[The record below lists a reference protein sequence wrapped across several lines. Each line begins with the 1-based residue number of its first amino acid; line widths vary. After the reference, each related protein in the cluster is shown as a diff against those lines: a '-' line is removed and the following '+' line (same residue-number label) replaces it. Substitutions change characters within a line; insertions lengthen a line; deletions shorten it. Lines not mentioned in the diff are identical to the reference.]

1 MEWIMFINRRTN
13 KVKPWAMDELVKL
26 TKAEFER
33 IGSKGKIYTP
43 YIGPYDVIVFDF
55 EYESLEAYQSS
66 WEEWFASPEAD
77 EFLKKFNT
85 LVESGGSNELW
96 YVE

>member
-1 MEWIMFINRRTN
+1 MFINRRTN

-26 TKAEFER
+26 TKAEIER
-33 IGSKGKIYTP
+33 TGGKAKIYTP
-43 YIGPYDVIVFDF
+43 YFGPYDVVVFDF
-55 EYESLEAYQSS
+55 EYESLEAYQKS
-66 WEEWFASPEAD
+66 WAEWFASPEAD
-77 EFLKKFNT
+77 DFMKKFNT